1 MTYSNARIVRGNDF
15 KLQVTVMA
23 PTDYVNGETVWDDF
37 DLTSCSE
44 IHVALICEKDQ
55 VVIPLE
61 HEILAG
67 TDNVLLCQVHGNYL
81 HSGAAYGVEVKGID
95 RQGYAWRWK
104 AKGKEMFSIVDNT
117 SAQNL
122 DDSLTPDIYD
132 INARVGFEIHVDLS
146 NYYTKDEVDVS
157 QAVQDEAII
166 ALEAKVDANEADI
179 EAKMAAEIARAQAA
193 EQANADAVDALS
205 GSTEGS
211 LTQLTARIAAEET
224 RAQAAEDDLETA
236 IDNEEARA
244 TAAEEALQASIN
256 AEAQAAR
263 QAEQA
268 NATAIAN
275 EATRA
280 QGAESTLQGNIDAEA
295 TRAQAAEQ
303 ANATAIANE
312 ITRAQ
317 GAESTLQGNIDAE
330 ATRAQGVESTLQGNI
345 DTEATRAQGVEYSL
359 QQSISTEATRAQGA
373 ESTLQANIDA
383 EETRAKAAEQANTT
397 AITNEATRAQLAEE
411 DLQDQIDTLEAA
423 AAGDFSAL
431 TQRIAAEENRAQA
444 AEQAIEADVDALEI
458 AMPLKA
464 NSADL
469 ATVATSGSYNDL
481 SNKPTIPTVPTNV
494 SAFTNDS
501 GYLVAADIAGKADK
515 SDTYTKEEVDD
526 KIDDII
532 GGDINLQNY
541 YTKSEVDASQAA
553 QDTAIAAKAPQS
565 TTYTKTEV
573 NNLVSPKA
581 NSADLATVATS
592 GSYND
597 LTDKPNIP
605 AMQVQSDWNQ
615 TTTTEPDYIKNKPT
629 IPTVPTN
636 VSAFTNDSGYL
647 VSSDIAG
654 KADKADTYTKTEV
667 DDIISQ
673 VEAGQ
678 GSSLANYYTKTQIDS
693 QQAAQDA
700 AIALKANSASLAT
713 VATSGDYDDLS
724 NKPTIPTVPT
734 NVSAFTNDAGYLT
747 QHQSLDNYY
756 TKTETDNK
764 IDDKIDAYVE
774 DNLYTAT
781 ETNTLFQQ
789 KINAQHK
796 LSSDLVDDTNK
807 TNKFVT
813 AEEKAAWNAKSDFSG
828 SYNDLTN
835 KPHIPNDQVQADWG
849 QTGTS
854 EVDYIKNKPTN
865 VSAFTN
871 DAGYLTQHQSLDNY
885 YTKSQ
890 VDAFELEQNTAIAAK
905 APQATTYTKTEVDN
919 LVSPKANSSDL
930 ATVATSGSYNDL
942 LNKPHIPNDQVQAD
956 WGQTGTS
963 EVDYIKNK
971 PNLATVATSGSYND
985 LTNKP
990 TEAPDVFIATYN
1002 VTTKAEFEAAIAANK
1017 RIYVKQ
1023 QTENTL
1029 VFLPLVYNSGTVLNF
1044 GGMIIDRW
1052 YYVRYWFTGN
1062 DGAGAWEGLSQKMA
1076 QEKLSAT
1083 NKLSA
1088 AYVDGL
1094 ATVAT
1099 SGDYDD
1105 LSNKPTIPTVPTN
1118 VSAFTNDAAY
1128 LNYTGA
1134 AQLFYDKTSADQL
1147 LALKANSADLA
1158 TVATSGDYDDL
1169 SNKPTNVSD
1178 FTNDSG
1184 YLNYT
1189 GAAQLFYDKTS
1200 ADQLLALKANSADL
1214 ATVATSGSYN
1224 DLSNKPTIPNG
1235 MTFAV
1240 LPKKYSDGKIS
1251 FDIAEL
1257 HDGKLGQD
1265 YGHELANCADTEE
1278 AEEWWEDNGLAEL
1291 YYSTDNGTNWTNYNM
1306 ISYADA
1312 QNGPVKI
1319 TLGTSGIYWKLYW
1332 WDALTNEIQ
1341 SGVITGDTDI
1351 SGKADISEVYTKSQS
1366 DDRYLVEYRSIY
1378 FPDFG
1383 TNTWAVNVGQD
1394 WGNTITIYGTE
1405 EYWDMANP
1413 LKFPE
1418 AHANNDYFVNL
1429 YGIND
1434 GDVIFFPNFL
1444 YKDTTSNPVNL
1455 KIWDDQGN
1463 LLQTFEVPQNTQA
1476 NPHCLWTTYTF
1487 EDDYDYVTVG
1497 TDADVPV
1504 YGERIWVET
1513 KCSTNDLKD
1522 LMLTKNMITESLNN
1536 KLNSWD
1542 EHQADW
1548 TESDSDSKSYIQN
1561 KPNLATVA
1569 TSGSYNDLT
1578 NKPSIPAAQVQADW
1592 GQSDSSEVDYIKNK
1606 PNLAT
1611 VATSGSYSDLSNKPT
1626 IPTVPTNV
1634 SAFTNDAGYL
1644 TQHQS
1649 LANCVQSSTSG
1660 LKIEVVSAMPAQ
1672 PLNNTL
1678 YVVQ

>member
-15 KLQVTVMA
+15 KLQITVEA
-23 PTDYVNGETVWDDF
+23 PRDYISGETIWDDF

-55 VVIPLE
+55 IVIPLE
-61 HEILAG
+61 YEIVKG
-67 TDNVLLCQVHGNYL
+67 TTNVLLCPVHGNYL
-81 HSGAAYGVEVKGID
+81 HSGAAYGVEVKGVD
-95 RQGYAWRWK
+95 GSGYAWRWK

-122 DDSLTPDIYD
+122 DDNLTPNNFD

-146 NYYTKDEVDVS
+146 DYYTKEQVDASQAAQNEAIAALDDKVDV
-157 QAVQDEAII
+157 
-166 ALEAKVDANEADI
+166 NEADI
-179 EAKMAAEIARAQAA
+179 EAKLAAEIARARAA
-193 EQANADAVDALS
+193 EQTNADAIDTLS

-211 LTQLTARIAAEET
+211 FIQLTARIVAEEN
-224 RAQAAEDDLETA
+224 RAKAAEDDLETA
-236 IDNEEARA
+236 IDNEEDRA
-244 TAAEEALQASIN
+244 TAAEEALQVSIN

-280 QGAESTLQGNIDAEA
+280 KAAEASLSTDISEEATRAKAAEATLQGNIDAEEARA
-295 TRAQAAEQ
+295 TEAEQ
-303 ANATAIANE
+303 ANTTAITNE
-312 ITRAQ
+312 VTRAQ
-317 GAESTLQGNIDAE
+317 NAESTLQDNIDDE
-330 ATRAQGVESTLQGNI
+330 ASRAQGVE
-345 DTEATRAQGVEYSL
+345 ATL
-359 QQSISTEATRAQGA
+359 QQSISTEATRAKAA
-373 ESTLQANIDA
+373 EATLQDNIDA
-383 EETRAKAAEQANTT
+383 EEARATEAEQANTT
-397 AITNEATRAQLAEE
+397 AITNEVNRAQLAEK
-411 DLQDQIDTLEAA
+411 DLQDKIDTLEAA
-423 AAGDFSAL
+423 SGVDFSAL
-431 TQRIAAEENRAQA
+431 TQRIAAEENRAKA

-481 SNKPTIPTVPTNV
+481 TDKPIIPTVPTNV

-501 GYLVAADIAGKADK
+501 GYLVAADVAGKADK

-526 KIDDII
+526 KIDNII
-532 GGDINLQNY
+532 GGEINLQNY
-541 YTKSEVDASQAA
+541 YTKSEIDASQAA
-553 QDTAIAAKAPQS
+553 QDTAIAAKAPQA

-615 TTTTEPDYIKNKPT
+615 TGTSEPDYIKNKPT
-629 IPTVPTN
+629 IPTVPTD
-636 VSAFTNDSGYL
+636 VSAFTNDAGYL
-647 VSSDIAG
+647 INTDIEG
-654 KADKADTYTKTEV
+654 KADKSDTYTKTEV

-673 VEAGQ
+673 VQAGQ
-678 GSSLANYYTKTQIDS
+678 GSSLKNYYTKTQIDS
-693 QQAAQDA
+693 QQAVQDA
-700 AIALKANSASLAT
+700 AIALKANSADLAT

-747 QHQSLDNYY
+747 KHQSLDNYY
-756 TKTETDNK
+756 TKFETDNK

-774 DNLYTAT
+774 ENIYTSA
-781 ETNTLFQQ
+781 ETNALFQQ

-813 AEEKAAWNAKSDFSG
+813 TEEKAAWNAKSDFSG

-835 KPHIPNDQVQADWG
+835 KPHIPNDQVQADWN

-865 VSAFTN
+865 VSAFNN

-885 YTKSQ
+885 YNKAQ

-919 LVSPKANSSDL
+919 LVSPKANSADL
-930 ATVATSGSYNDL
+930 AKVATSGSYNDL

-956 WGQTGTS
+956 WNQKGVS
-963 EVDYIKNK
+963 KPDYIKNK

-990 TEAPDVFIATYN
+990 HIPNDQVQADWGETGTGEPSYI
-1002 VTTKAEFEAAIAANK
+1002 KNK
-1017 RIYVKQ
+1017 P
-1023 QTENTL
+1023 N
-1029 VFLPLVYNSGTVLNF
+1029 
-1044 GGMIIDRW
+1044 
-1052 YYVRYWFTGN
+1052 
-1062 DGAGAWEGLSQKMA
+1062 
-1076 QEKLSAT
+1076 
-1083 NKLSA
+1083 
-1088 AYVDGL
+1088 L
-1094 ATVAT
+1094 AKVAT
-1099 SGDYDD
+1099 SGSYND
-1105 LSNKPTIPTVPTN
+1105 LSNKPTK
-1118 VSAFTNDAAY
+1118 VSDFTNDAAY

-1134 AQLFYDKTSADQL
+1134 AQLFYDKSAADQL

-1158 TVATSGDYDDL
+1158 TVATSGSYNDL

-1189 GAAQLFYDKTS
+1189 GAAQLFYDKAA

-1224 DLSNKPTIPNG
+1224 DLSNKPTKVSDFTNDADYLNYTGAAQLFYDKTAADQLLALKANSADLAKVATSGSYNDLLNKPTIPNG

-1251 FDIAEL
+1251 FDIAQL

-1265 YGHELANCADTEE
+1265 YGLEISKCADTEE
-1278 AEEWWEDNGLAEL
+1278 AEQWWEDNGLAEL
-1291 YYSTDNGTNWTNYNM
+1291 HYSTDNGANWTKYNM
-1306 ISYADA
+1306 TSYADA

-1332 WDALTNEIQ
+1332 WAALTNEIQ

-1351 SGKADISEVYTKSQS
+1351 SGKADISEVYTKYQS
-1366 DDRYLVEYRSIY
+1366 DDRYLVKYYSIDY
-1378 FPDFG
+1378 PSIGNSVEDWHSVGVNWG
-1383 TNTWAVNVGQD
+1383 TD
-1394 WGNTITIYGTE
+1394 ITVYSGGESWTLS
-1405 EYWDMANP
+1405 NP
-1413 LKFPE
+1413 IKFTSAYDSTGDNNYLKFWSI
-1418 AHANNDYFVNL
+1418 NN
-1429 YGIND
+1429 
-1434 GDVIFFPNFL
+1434 GDNIAILNFL
-1444 YKDTTSNPVNL
+1444 YKDITSNPVNL
-1455 KIWDDQGN
+1455 KIWDNQGN
-1463 LLQTFEVPQNTQA
+1463 LLQTFKVPRNTQT
-1476 NPHCLWTTYTF
+1476 NPHTLWTSYEF
-1487 EDDYDYVTVG
+1487 EDNYEYIIIG
-1497 TDADVPV
+1497 TDAYVPV
-1504 YGERIWVET
+1504 YGQELKVSRQVG
-1513 KCSTNDLKD
+1513 TNELNDV
-1522 LMLTKNMITESLNN
+1522 LMPKGAIQSQLDN
-1536 KLNSWD
+1536 KLYYWD

-1548 TESDSDSKSYIQN
+1548 AETDSNNKSYIQN

-1569 TSGSYNDLT
+1569 TSGSYNDL
-1578 NKPSIPAAQVQADW
+1578 
-1592 GQSDSSEVDYIKNK
+1592 
-1606 PNLAT
+1606 
-1611 VATSGSYSDLSNKPT
+1611 SNKPT
-1626 IPTVPTNV
+1626 KV
-1634 SAFTNDAGYL
+1634 SEFTNDAGYL
-1644 TQHQS
+1644 TKHQS
-1649 LANCVQSSTSG
+1649 LANCVQSTTAN
-1660 LKIEVVSAMPAQ
+1660 LKIEVVSKMPASPQ
-1672 PLNNTL
+1672 NNTI
-1678 YVVQ
+1678 YIVQ